1 MNWIRLTHWL
11 VLVAVGIA
19 LSGCVSNDISDL
31 EAYAEEVLVRKAPPI
46 DPPPEMKTFE
56 RYLYQGADTGARDPF
71 IPFFNFE
78 PKIDDGSGI
87 DDEQQRKLLAVVR
100 NPRNRE
106 ELERHELDSLRMVG
120 TLENVDDLWGIVSD
134 SDGTV
139 HRVKVGNYVGRNYG
153 KILNI
158 SEEGIAL
165 REIIQ
170 DGQGQYSEREAKLA
184 LAEVEQ

>member
-120 TLENVDDLWGIVSD
+120 TLENVDDLWGHCVRFRRYGSSSKGWQLCRPELRQD
-134 SDGTV
+134 FEYFG
-139 HRVKVGNYVGRNYG
+139 GRYRAPRNHPG
-153 KILNI
+153 W
-158 SEEGIAL
+158 ARPVL
-165 REIIQ
+165 RARSKACT
-170 DGQGQYSEREAKLA
+170 G
-184 LAEVEQ
+184 